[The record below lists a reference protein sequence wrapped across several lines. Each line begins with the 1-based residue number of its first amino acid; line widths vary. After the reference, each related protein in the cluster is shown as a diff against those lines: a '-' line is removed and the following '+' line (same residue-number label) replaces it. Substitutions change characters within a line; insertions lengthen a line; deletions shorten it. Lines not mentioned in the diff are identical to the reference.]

1 MKLKSLISLLIAIV
15 MASAVLASESP
26 PIFPTPISFEFHE
39 EVFHTDLETI
49 IFVPQDSDKLD
60 MIAVFLARE
69 LGEALGA
76 PNGRLRVVQINDW
89 PEHNQY
95 ALYLGSL
102 HSANDALKRTETTTA
117 ELPQKDGAYLL
128 SVDSDGAV
136 VIGRDAQGVY
146 YGVLTLLQIFSSNH
160 GGEFGYTKIV
170 DYPFQYYRG
179 MRVTPPRGK
188 PRTGEISHDYFRD
201 FLRLLSYFKL
211 NHVWVQGTSW
221 GLPLRRHPEMAWSDV
236 LTIDQTKE
244 FDEFGRSHFL
254 SMDGSLDWMW
264 LYGSH
269 KDLAELYPDETWENM
284 RPEVKKKSR
293 LNPCP
298 SNPETW
304 KILYETMDDVMELL
318 SGDHFAMPLDE
329 MYQEYHGSRWAVC
342 PLCKGKDPVRL
353 WAEFADRL
361 AAHIVEKGK
370 IPIMS
375 GWYASARTPGLVQ
388 EYLPG
393 DRHDRPSG

>member
-128 SVDSDGAV
+128 SVDSYGAV
-136 VIGRDAQGVY
+136 VLAV
-146 YGVLTLLQIFSSNH
+146 TL
-160 GGEFGYTKIV
+160 
-170 DYPFQYYRG
+170 
-179 MRVTPPRGK
+179 RVFI
-188 PRTGEISHDYFRD
+188 TGS
-201 FLRLLSYFKL
+201 
-211 NHVWVQGTSW
+211 
-221 GLPLRRHPEMAWSDV
+221 
-236 LTIDQTKE
+236 
-244 FDEFGRSHFL
+244 
-254 SMDGSLDWMW
+254 
-264 LYGSH
+264 
-269 KDLAELYPDETWENM
+269 
-284 RPEVKKKSR
+284 
-293 LNPCP
+293 
-298 SNPETW
+298 
-304 KILYETMDDVMELL
+304 
-318 SGDHFAMPLDE
+318 
-329 MYQEYHGSRWAVC
+329 
-342 PLCKGKDPVRL
+342 
-353 WAEFADRL
+353 
-361 AAHIVEKGK
+361 
-370 IPIMS
+370 
-375 GWYASARTPGLVQ
+375 
-388 EYLPG
+388 
-393 DRHDRPSG
+393 